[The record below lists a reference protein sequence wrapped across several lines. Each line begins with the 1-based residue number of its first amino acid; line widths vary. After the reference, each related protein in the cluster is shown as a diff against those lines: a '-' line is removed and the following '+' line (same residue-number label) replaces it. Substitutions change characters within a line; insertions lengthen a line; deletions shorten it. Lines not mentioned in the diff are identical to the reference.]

1 MLKKVYLTALATML
15 ILTPMDSTGANPF
28 ADVPQG
34 HWAYDSVAKLAEAGL
49 LDGYGDGTFRGE
61 RNLTRYEMAQLVA
74 RGLAHTT
81 EGANRAELDRLS
93 AEFRQE
99 LESFGVRVAAL
110 EKKADRVNWI
120 GMAKYEYLHTSIE
133 GGINDGTS
141 CNTLTMEICP
151 QVKINEQ
158 WTANAEFD
166 LYTDINQH
174 SQDSDESED
183 KIELARVYAEGSY
196 DNLLLQLGLVP
207 IISENDYNLLMD
219 SEASGGQVI
228 VGKKYKFKYFAGNY
242 GGAPYQFAE
251 FYNDREEKFNFGLG
265 FHRLTNDSYLN
276 INTTNN
282 GYYNDRSA
290 NIFTG
295 GLGYKF
301 DDNFAVKG
309 AFSMNPKGNKYAST
323 QRRAYFAELDYK
335 EAEMDTPGSF
345 GLFVA
350 YRKLGHMA
358 VIEPTYD
365 ISLIGLKGIH
375 IGGEYVLARN
385 LSVQLQYFVGERVS
399 PRYQGRNTHKIYT
412 KVEWDF

>member
-1 MLKKVYLTALATML
+1 MLNKVYLTALATML
-15 ILTPMDSTGANPF
+15 LFAPMDSTEANPF
-28 ADVPQG
+28 EDVPQG
-34 HWAYDSVAKLAEAGL
+34 HWAYDSVEKLAEAGL
-49 LDGYGDGTFRGE
+49 LEGYGDGTFRRE
-61 RNLTRYEMAQLVA
+61 RNLTRYEMAKLVA
-74 RGLAHTT
+74 RVFANNP
-81 EGANRAELDRLS
+81 EGVNRAELDKLA
-93 AEFRQE
+93 AEFSQE
-99 LESFGVRVAAL
+99 LESLGVRIAAL
-110 EKKADRVNWI
+110 EKNADWVSWI
-120 GMAKYEYLHTSIE
+120 GLAKYEYLHTSIE
-133 GGINDGTS
+133 GGIKDGTS
-141 CNTLTMEICP
+141 YNTLTLELYP
-151 QVKINEQ
+151 QVELNEH

-166 LYTDINQH
+166 LYTNINHHGQKP
-174 SQDSDESED
+174 DESEG
-183 KIELARVYAEGSY
+183 KVELSRAYVEGSY
-196 DNLLLQLGLVP
+196 DNILLQLGRVP
-207 IISENDYNLLMD
+207 LLSENDYNLLMD

-228 VGKKYKFKYFAGNY
+228 VGNKYKFKYFAGNY

-251 FYNDREEKFNFGLG
+251 FYNDRAEKFNYGLG

-282 GYYNDRSA
+282 GYYNARSA
-290 NIFTG
+290 NIFTS

-335 EAEMDTPGSF
+335 GAEMEKPGSF

-375 IGGEYVLARN
+375 IGGEYVLAKN
-385 LSVQLQYFVGERVS
+385 ISAQLQYFLGERVS

-412 KVEWDF
+412 EVEWDF